1 MELPFNFDDFAYYRL
16 VATILVILTA
26 IVLNKIAQGLII
38 KYVNEPELR
47 YRTAKVTRKGLAFL
61 SIIAIIALWA
71 EGLRVALTVLTVV
84 GAGVAIAMRETVLSF
99 AGWIHILIRVPF
111 KQGDRIEINGVRGDV
126 LDIKIMHTTVMEI
139 GEWVSADQSTGRL
152 MHIPNNWIFQ
162 HALKN
167 YTRGFKFIWNE
178 LSVVVT
184 FRSDWQRAREI
195 VLQHAQESAAIVE
208 RQAEREIRDM
218 AREYLVHFAIL
229 TPFVY
234 VMVVENGVRLTLRYL
249 CEARKRRG
257 TEHALTMAILKS
269 FQENGG
275 IELAYPMVGVA
286 PFATPQFGPV
296 PDPDDPAY
304 RRIFDPVA
312 ENRSASPS
320 DS

>member
-1 MELPFNFDDFAYYRL
+1 MDIPFNLDDYAYYRL
-16 VATILVILTA
+16 VATVTVILVA
-26 IVLNKIAQGLII
+26 IILNKIAQGLII

-47 YRTAKVTRKGLAFL
+47 YRTAKVTRKGLALL
-61 SIIAIIALWA
+61 SIVAIIALWA
-71 EGLRVALTVLTVV
+71 EGLRVALTVLTVI

-99 AGWIHILIRVPF
+99 AAWIYILIRVPF
-111 KQGDRIEINGVRGDV
+111 KQGDRIEINAVRGDV

-139 GEWVSADQSTGRL
+139 GEWVAGDQSTGRL

-178 LSVVVT
+178 LTFVVT

-195 VLQHAQESAAIVE
+195 ILQHAQESASIVE
-208 RQAEREIRDM
+208 RHAEREIRDM
-218 AREYLVHFAIL
+218 SREYLVHFAIL

-234 VMVVENGVRLTLRYL
+234 VRVVENGVQLTLRYL

-257 TEHALTMAILKS
+257 TEHALTVASLNS
-269 FQENGG
+269 FQEAGG

-286 PFATPQFGPV
+286 PFATPQFGPL

-304 RRIFDPVA
+304 RSLFD
-312 ENRSASPS
+312 SASGDRSVPS
-320 DS
+320 SDR